1 MARFDF
7 KPDAGELVVL
17 SVLKEEPLYGYAIT
31 KLVAARSEDRMRLP
45 PGLLY
50 PLLAK
55 MESQGLIASSW
66 DEVRSDRAEEGAGGR
81 KRKWY
86 RLTAKGQK
94 RLAAGI
100 EAHRTYQAI
109 IERFIPPAGDPRGEG
124 GRVRGAGP

>member
-1 MARFDF
+1 MPPADS

-17 SVLKEEPLYGYAIT
+17 SLLSEEPLYGYAIT
-31 KLVAARSEDRMRLP
+31 KLVAARSDDRMRLP

-55 MESQGLIASSW
+55 MESQGLIASTW
-66 DEVRSDRAEEGAGGR
+66 DEVRSERAGEGAGGR

-94 RLAAGI
+94 RLRQGI
-100 EAHRTYQAI
+100 EAHRRYQAI
-109 IERFIPPAGDPRGEG
+109 IDRFIPSAPRTEE
-124 GRVRGAGP
+124 RGHEA

>member
-1 MARFDF
+1 MPSREY
-7 KPDAGELVVL
+7 KPDAAELVVL
-17 SVLKEEPLYGYAIT
+17 SVLSEEPLYGYAIT
-31 KLVAARSEDRMRLP
+31 KLVAARSQERMRLP

-55 MESQGLIASSW
+55 MEAQGLIASSW
-66 DEVRSDRAEEGAGGR
+66 DEVRSDRAGEGGPGR

-94 RLAAGI
+94 RLRQGI

-109 IERFIPPAGDPRGEG
+109 IDRFIPP
-124 GRVRGAGP
+124 GAEEHPHEA